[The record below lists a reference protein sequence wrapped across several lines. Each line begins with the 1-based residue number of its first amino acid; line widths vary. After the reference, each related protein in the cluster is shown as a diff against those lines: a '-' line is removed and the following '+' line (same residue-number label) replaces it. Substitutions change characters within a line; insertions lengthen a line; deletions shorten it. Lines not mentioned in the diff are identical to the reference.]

1 LQQINEAMAKPQLP
15 AGFRDFGPEAVYKR
29 NYIFQRIREVF
40 EQYGYQPL
48 ETPAFETTGTL
59 TEKYGEEGDQLLYRV
74 LNSGDYLSKV
84 PEAVLNQKDSKALL
98 PYISDKGLRY
108 DLTVPM
114 ARYVAMNTNTLT
126 FPFKRYQLQNVWR
139 ADKPQKGR
147 YREFYQCDADVV
159 GSRSLMYEAELITLF
174 DAVFDALD
182 LGAVTLEL
190 NSRKILMG
198 LAKAFEFEDRFADFT
213 IALDKLDKIGMAGV
227 KEELDNRGIPS
238 SILDE
243 VQPVLKA
250 DTSYAEK
257 LNFLESY
264 FHDNVTGLEGLNEI
278 KRVNEMLNAV
288 NFKRLEL
295 NFNLTLARGL
305 DYYTGIIF
313 EAVPQNLKS
322 GSIASGGRYDDL
334 TAYFGLNDVSGIGIS
349 FGVERIYEVMDEQ
362 GLLEGVVGN
371 HVQVM
376 VILLEEQQEVYGFQ
390 VVTTLRDAGIAA
402 EITPDARK
410 LGKQLKYADRRQVNY
425 ALILNAENSGSRRF
439 TLKHMSSGNQTD
451 HTDLQT
457 VKAELTA

>member
-1 LQQINEAMAKPQLP
+1 MAKPQLP

-29 NYIFQRIREVF
+29 NYIFKRIREVF

-48 ETPAFETTGTL
+48 ETPAFETTSTL

-84 PEAVLNQKDSKALL
+84 PEEVLNQKDSKVLL

-114 ARYVAMNTNTLT
+114 ARYVAMNTNALT

-198 LAKAFEFEDRFADFT
+198 LAKAFDFEDRFADFT

-243 VQPVLKA
+243 VQAVLKA
-250 DTSYAEK
+250 DTTYAEK

-264 FHDNVTGLEGLNEI
+264 FQDNVTGLEGLNEI

-288 NFKRLEL
+288 KFKRLEL

-362 GLLEGVVGN
+362 GLLEWVVGN
-371 HVQVM
+371 HAQVM

-425 ALILNAENSGSRRF
+425 ALILNAEDSGSQRF
-439 TLKHMSSGNQTD
+439 TLKHMSSGNQTE

>member
-1 LQQINEAMAKPQLP
+1 MAKPHLP

-84 PEAVLNQKDSKALL
+84 PREVLNQKDFKALL

-114 ARYVAMNTNTLT
+114 ARYVAMNTNELT

-198 LAKAFEFEDRFADFT
+198 LAKAFDFEDRFADFT

-227 KEELDNRGIPS
+227 KKELDNRGIPS

-243 VQPVLKA
+243 VHPILQA
-250 DTSYAEK
+250 DTTYAEK
-257 LNFLESY
+257 LNFLDSY
-264 FHDNVTGLEGLNEI
+264 FNDNVTGLEGLNEI

-288 NFKRLEL
+288 NLKRLEL

-313 EAVPQNLKS
+313 EAVPQNLRS

-334 TAYFGLNDVSGIGIS
+334 TAYFGLNNVSGIGIS

-362 GLLEGVVGN
+362 GLLGAVKGNYAEVIVV
-371 HVQVM
+371 
-376 VILLEEQQEVYGFQ
+376 LLEEEQEVYGFQ
-390 VVTTLRDAGIAA
+390 VVTTLRDAGISA

-410 LGKQLKYADRRQVNY
+410 LAKQLKYADRRHVNY
-425 ALILNAENSGSRRF
+425 ALILNAENSGNQRF
-439 TLKHMSSGNQTD
+439 TLKHMSTGNQTE